1 MQETGIWLRQFIFEV
16 GELEVY
22 QKFIYLLAVFTTKL
36 PLDIS
41 GGLVEDPSNLS
52 VVQAFFAL
60 VLENNSEVPLE
71 DVVPE

>member
-1 MQETGIWLRQFIFEV
+1 MQEAGIWLRQFIFEV

-22 QKFIYLLAVFTTKL
+22 QKFIYLLAVFASKL

-41 GGLVEDPSNLS
+41 GGLVEDPSHLS
-52 VVQAFFAL
+52 IVQAFFAL
-60 VLENNSEVPLE
+60 VLKNHSEVSLE